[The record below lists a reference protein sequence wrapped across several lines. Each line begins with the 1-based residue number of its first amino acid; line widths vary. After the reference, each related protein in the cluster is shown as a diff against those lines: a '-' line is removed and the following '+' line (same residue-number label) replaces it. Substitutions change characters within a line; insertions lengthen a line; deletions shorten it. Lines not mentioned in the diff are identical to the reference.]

1 VLQPAAY
8 ATVTIAPATF
18 GVILCAVV
26 TGDSVA
32 TALSHVIGRELDTQ
46 VLVDERKR

>member
-1 VLQPAAY
+1 
-8 ATVTIAPATF
+8 VTIAPATF

-32 TALSHVIGRELDTQ
+32 MALSHVIGRELDTQ
-46 VLVDERKR
+46 VSVDYAGVLRAGAGRA